1 MVHYPQ
7 ISEAGMRLA
16 KLRLT
21 EWIKADDVLALLFRL
36 HLNDGFI
43 FLRDEKARRVGRL
56 EHVDEQIIRQH
67 VQLLHLL
74 SLDVRWA
81 GYSVAKIKINLLV
94 SNKIESP
101 KLLIQWLIWWYIGGS
116 VSECLSV
123 W

>member
-7 ISEAGMRLA
+7 ISEAGTRLA

-74 SLDVRWA
+74 SLDVR
-81 GYSVAKIKINLLV
+81 
-94 SNKIESP
+94 
-101 KLLIQWLIWWYIGGS
+101 
-116 VSECLSV
+116 
-123 W
+123 